1 MLQISQKFNA
11 NKNLTQA
18 KNQNPEV
25 PHSVCKID
33 QYLLNELHQLM
44 PFKTCIKIQLHVIKS

>member
-44 PFKTCIKIQLHVIKS
+44 PFKTLH